1 MLLIGTEKKLKLG
14 TKLLSV
20 VVVVLSL
27 KNEKTYSD
35 FLLLHVIGNWVNKM
49 TVFVHSFSFFIVFLL
64 AGPSSR
70 TLAAF
75 FHSFIHTK
83 G

>member
-1 MLLIGTEKKLKLG
+1 MSLIGTEKKLKLG

-20 VVVVLSL
+20 VVAVLSL
-27 KNEKTYSD
+27 KNEKTFSD
-35 FLLLHVIGNWVNKM
+35 FLLPQLIGNWVNKM
-49 TVFVHSFSFFIVFLL
+49 TVFVHSFFFFIVFLL

-75 FHSFIHTK
+75 LHSFIHTQ